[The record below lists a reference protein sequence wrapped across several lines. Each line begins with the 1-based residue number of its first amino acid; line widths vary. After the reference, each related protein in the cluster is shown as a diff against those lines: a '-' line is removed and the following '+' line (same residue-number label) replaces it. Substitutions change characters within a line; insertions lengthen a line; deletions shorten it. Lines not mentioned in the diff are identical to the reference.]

1 MARPYR
7 MTPKRAAALKKAQI
21 ASAKKRKGTGKGR
34 PVPKKR
40 RAVAKAPVA
49 RRKVVRRAGKVAAPR
64 SKAQINRRKVI
75 RRAGAVAAVGLA
87 VGGAAYTYKNRER
100 LVVAKAAEHFAI
112 KSAKAQAK
120 ANGKKLGKA
129 EIRKVRMEE
138 RVNHANRS
146 RYRVQEYKMARDL
159 YKIANKK
166 GMTMR
171 PLQPKPLRSW
181 QKAILIATGNK
192 RSIRPISSGESIH
205 KPLKSSEYMQNYMYN
220 TYRKDVNARAVHR
233 LNRIKG
239 KKESFGY
246 KSGKSKMVI
255 SGRVYRLPF

>member
-1 MARPYR
+1 MAKSYR

-100 LVVAKAAEHFAI
+100 LIVQPVAQRRFVKIAERE
-112 KSAKAQAK
+112 K
-120 ANGKKLGKA
+120 GRKLTKREKIA
-129 EIRKVRMEE
+129 VK
-138 RVNHANRS
+138 NREKREHS
-146 RYRVQEYKMARDL
+146 RRSVGVARAYKNARDL
-159 YKIANKK
+159 ALLAAKDGKSLNPRSKHYLFK
-166 GMTMR
+166 GQT
-171 PLQPKPLRSW
+171 LKH
-181 QKAILIATGNK
+181 IDDGVK
-192 RSIRPISSGESIH
+192 RNGKYGTDSGRFIFE
-205 KPLKSSEYMQNYMYN
+205 L
-220 TYRKDVNARAVHR
+220 YRKDVNARAESR
-233 LNRIKG
+233 LNKMKG
-239 KKESFGY
+239 RKQDFGY
-246 KSGKSKMVI
+246 KSGKQK
-255 SGRVYRLPF
+255 RVSEKGVVKRLFW